1 MSNYATKTDSKNVTH
16 VDVSSFATKTNLAG
30 LKTEVDKL
38 HIGKLLPV
46 PIDLANFSNVVKI
59 DTVKK
64 NEYNGL
70 VSKLNNTDT
79 TGFVLETEYDR
90 NTGEINKTI
99 KRGGVVA
106 SKDDLD
112 DVEKKI
118 PNVSGFLLTSVFNSK
133 VTEVENRIKYLA
145 GKTKLTSVK
154 NKKPNVSSLVT
165 KPEYAVK
172 ISKIKN
178 D

>member
-1 MSNYATKTDSKNVTH
+1 M
-16 VDVSSFATKTNLAG
+16 
-30 LKTEVDKL
+30 
-38 HIGKLLPV
+38 
-46 PIDLANFSNVVKI
+46 KI

-64 NEYNGL
+64 NKYNGFVTEL
-70 VSKLNNTDT
+70 KNTDT

-90 NTGEINKTI
+90 NTGEINKTM
-99 KRGGVVA
+99 KQGGVVA

-112 DVEKKI
+112 AVKKKI

-133 VTEVENRIKYLA
+133 ITEVENRIKYLA
-145 GKTKLTSVK
+145 SKAELTSVK

-165 KPEYAVK
+165 KPEYAAK